1 MLIFDLLAEKKIRA
15 AAERG
20 ELDDLPGAGRPL
32 ELDDDTLVPEDL
44 RMASRILRNAGFDRA
59 PVTQRMRLLE
69 KARIEARYFGKV
81 VRKLSRSGP

>member
-1 MLIFDLLAEKKIRA
+1 
-15 AAERG
+15 
-20 ELDDLPGAGRPL
+20 
-32 ELDDDTLVPEDL
+32 
-44 RMASRILRNAGFDRA
+44 MASRILRNAGFDRA